1 MITANSGVLLAFA
14 EGRLNLLDHSENDI
28 VLKRSTDDGK
38 TWDPIIRVDE
48 DGKNALNNPQALV
61 TRDGRILLM
70 YQRYAEGFGEK
81 RAMPGLDGERICKT
95 LLTFS
100 DDEGLTWSDPE
111 DITEQVKRPEA
122 TSVASGPGIGI
133 ELKQGKHKGRLIMPF
148 NQGPY
153 GKWFVYTVYS
163 DDGGKTWIKGELAP
177 LKRKVKG
184 WANEV
189 QMVELNDGRLMLNAR
204 SERGMKKRKVAYS
217 EDGGQ
222 TWGDVSDEKGLLE
235 PECQGSLIQYND
247 STILF
252 CNPRHRT
259 RRLRGTVYAS
269 TDNGLTWPHRKI
281 IYKEGFAYS
290 CMSILP
296 NGEIGILFEKD
307 GYQTIS
313 FTTIRLV
320 DIFDPK
326 QK

>member
-1 MITANSGVLLAFA
+1 
-14 EGRLNLLDHSENDI
+14 
-28 VLKRSTDDGK
+28 
-38 TWDPIIRVDE
+38 
-48 DGKNALNNPQALV
+48 
-61 TRDGRILLM
+61 
-70 YQRYAEGFGEK
+70 
-81 RAMPGLDGERICKT
+81 
-95 LLTFS
+95 
-100 DDEGLTWSDPE
+100 
-111 DITEQVKRPEA
+111 
-122 TSVASGPGIGI
+122 
-133 ELKQGKHKGRLIMPF
+133 
-148 NQGPY
+148 
-153 GKWFVYTVYS
+153 
-163 DDGGKTWIKGELAP
+163 
-177 LKRKVKG
+177 
-184 WANEV
+184 V